1 LTQNCAHF
9 PEKATAGLNF
19 QASVD
24 YAADWTLTAIIR
36 GPSAITLTA
45 TADGT
50 AYTFTADAAT
60 TAAWAPGR
68 YAYSIR
74 ATNDADVL
82 EVSFGIMEVL
92 PDLAAVSAPYD
103 ARSDNE
109 KALEAIEAVL
119 GKRATLDQD
128 RYKINNRELWRT
140 PISDLLKLR
149 DVYRAAVR
157 RERARNAGR
166 SQWGRLIPVTF
177 R

>member
-1 LTQNCAHF
+1 
-9 PEKATAGLNF
+9 
-19 QASVD
+19 
-24 YAADWTLTAIIR
+24 
-36 GPSAITLTA
+36 
-45 TADGT
+45 
-50 AYTFTADAAT
+50 
-60 TAAWAPGR
+60 
-68 YAYSIR
+68 
-74 ATNDADVL
+74 VL